1 VVTWPASDQIIIII
15 IIFLL
20 LLFIFII
27 IIIIIFIIIILV
39 ECYFAAVVCCS
50 VMGVMWFCFCVRSM
64 WPAECAT
71 TRSRQSFYQKLNI
84 VKVPTADTALSVR
97 LDGAEIGVPAKMLS
111 IYAAYIFLYSTAHLL
126 RLYNIC
132 CSS

>member
-1 VVTWPASDQIIIII
+1 VVRVLDSGQLHQSERSWVRFLDGPIKIARPQDSHVVTWPASDQIIIII

-64 WPAECAT
+64 
-71 TRSRQSFYQKLNI
+71 
-84 VKVPTADTALSVR
+84 
-97 LDGAEIGVPAKMLS
+97 
-111 IYAAYIFLYSTAHLL
+111 
-126 RLYNIC
+126 
-132 CSS
+132 